1 MESILLPAIYIGG
14 LVAIYQYGRKKCCAD
29 GLFHSFSLLA
39 VLLLIVPFGWSY
51 GIRIG
56 QGIAISIP
64 VAFLGIAVFLVMERH
79 RWHDFYITGE
89 AISYS
94 LTEGVVICLLFIVP
108 FSLILTY
115 ARTGH
120 IAWLSSDQVP
130 NYLLQSMEIALFE
143 ELVYRSLFLGYLRRF
158 SITPAYANLIQ
169 TAYFGASHLHYLG
182 SRDYLLLAFVLV
194 FSLIQGYI
202 VLKRGNLAGAL
213 LVHTASNFVPLIL
226 NNGQIP
232 MM

>member
-1 MESILLPAIYIGG
+1 MEAILLPAIYFGG
-14 LVAIYQYGRKKCCAD
+14 LIATYWYGKKRCVD

-39 VLLLIVPFGWSY
+39 VLLLIIPFGWSF
-51 GIRIG
+51 GVRIG

-64 VAFLGIAVFLVMERH
+64 LAFLGVAILLAMERH
-79 RWHDFYITGE
+79 RWHDFYITGN

-94 LTEGVVICLLFIVP
+94 LIDGIVTCLLFIVP

-115 ARTGH
+115 SRTGH
-120 IAWLSSDQVP
+120 ITWLSSDQVP
-130 NYLLQSMEIALFE
+130 NYLLQSTETALFE

-158 SITPAYANLIQ
+158 SITPVYANLIQ
-169 TAYFGASHLHYLG
+169 TAYFGALHLHYLG
-182 SRDYLLLAFVLV
+182 SRDYLLLTFVLV

-213 LVHTASNFVPLIL
+213 LVHTASNFIPLIL